1 MQRILTI
8 IAFLVFCGFLGV
20 LVFKLPRIDLGLVV
34 GITVLMARTE
44 TTVAQFRAFADATAC
59 GLISDNAA

>member
-34 GITVLMARTE
+34 GITVLMAFYDLFIHQRP
-44 TTVAQFRAFADATAC
+44 AR
-59 GLISDNAA
+59 